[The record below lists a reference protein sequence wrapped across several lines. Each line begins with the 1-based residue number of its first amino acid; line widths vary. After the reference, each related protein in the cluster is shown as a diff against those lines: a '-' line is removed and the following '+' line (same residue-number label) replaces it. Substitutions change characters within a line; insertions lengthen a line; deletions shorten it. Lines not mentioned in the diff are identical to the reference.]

1 MKKRRL
7 FRKRK
12 KFSKKYFF
20 FILFILILTSILI
33 LFFYNSKYQYFEVP
47 NFNNSFY
54 VIPDDRGG
62 KKGMNLDKI
71 SLHLNDENEDEIQI
85 IDNPI
90 LEYSIQFFSSD
101 NYNLVN
107 KKLNSV
113 TKKNYNNQN
122 PKENLLNKKDF
133 FIVIF
138 NHEINNEYLLLYK
151 NFSSRD
157 IALNYCSQNLDFLQ
171 KCLIV
176 NAKNLN

>member
-1 MKKRRL
+1 MIKRKL
-7 FRKRK
+7 FKKRK
-12 KFSKKYFF
+12 KFSNKYFY
-20 FILFILILTSILI
+20 FILLTLILSAIFILL
-33 LFFYNSKYQYFEVP
+33 FYNSKHTYFELQ
-47 NFNNSFY
+47 NFNDSFY
-54 VIPDDRGG
+54 IIPDDRGG
-62 KKGMNLDKI
+62 KKVMNLDKI
-71 SLHLNDENEDEIQI
+71 SLHLSDENEDEIQI
-85 IDNPI
+85 LDNPI